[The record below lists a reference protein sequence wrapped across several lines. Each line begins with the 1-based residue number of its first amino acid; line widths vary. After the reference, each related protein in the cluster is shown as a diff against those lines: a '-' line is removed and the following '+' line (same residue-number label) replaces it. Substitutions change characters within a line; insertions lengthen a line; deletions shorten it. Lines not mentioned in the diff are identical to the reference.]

1 MSKQIVKLISLCLLA
16 FSGPSVQAMWF
27 ESSGQALIENGN
39 RQLARQK
46 ATQEAI
52 QQALLFAG
60 ASVRSVQKMANGLLQ
75 DDSFEIRSGGE
86 VNSIELID
94 EIYSDGYVTVS
105 IRADIFPQ
113 DTQCT
118 SSDYQKS
125 VATTWFPIA
134 NRQQA
139 AVGAIFD
146 FGSAIPAKLKQRF
159 DQTTQHAVM
168 QSVTPLYVEPAQM
181 DIQSQVVRLAHR
193 SNSQY
198 VLLGRVDELSV
209 QTMKQGTLDRL
220 AFWEDRYPFRH
231 FSFTAYLYDGQT
243 GSLVSEKQ
251 YNIQA
256 PWEFDRFKSVDV
268 NSQALWTSRFGQ
280 EVENLLQELAQD
292 VDETVSCSPAYGR
305 VLNVQSEH
313 LQVNIGS
320 DMGVK
325 TGDELTLFQLNQFHD
340 PVGQLHYQ
348 YQIHPT
354 PVRVTQ
360 TYPGSAIVVASDGS
374 FLANIQPNDFVAR
387 K

>member
-1 MSKQIVKLISLCLLA
+1 MPSPFAKIFAGILISSSLPVHA
-16 FSGPSVQAMWF
+16 AWF
-27 ESSGQALIENGN
+27 ESSGQAIIENGN
-39 RQLARQK
+39 RQIARQK

-75 DDSFEIRSGGE
+75 DDSFEVRSSGE
-86 VNSIELID
+86 VNALELID

-113 DTQCT
+113 ETQCK

-125 VATTWFPIA
+125 VSTAWYPIK

-146 FGSAIPAKLKQRF
+146 FGDTLPLRLKHKF
-159 DQTTQHAVM
+159 EKTSQHAVM
-168 QSVTPLYVEPAQM
+168 KGISSLYVEPEQL
-181 DIQSQVVRLAHR
+181 DIQSHVVRLAHR
-193 SNSQY
+193 NNSQY
-198 VLLGRVDELSV
+198 VLLGTIDELSV
-209 QTMKQGTLDRL
+209 QKQNTSTMDRL
-220 AFWEDRYPFRH
+220 AFWQDKFPFRH
-231 FSFTAYLYDGQT
+231 FSFTAYLFDGQT
-243 GSLVSEKQ
+243 GSLVSEKN
-251 YNIQA
+251 YSIQA
-256 PWEFDRFKSVDV
+256 PWEFDMFQTVDV
-268 NSQALWTSRFGQ
+268 KSQALWTSRFGQ
-280 EVENLLQELAQD
+280 EVDNILQEVAQD
-292 VDETVSCSPAYGR
+292 IDETVSCSPAYGR
-305 VLNVQSEH
+305 VLNVLSEQ

-325 TGDELTLFQLNQFHD
+325 EGDELTLFQLNQFHD

-354 PVRVTQ
+354 KVTVTQ
-360 TYPGSAIVVASDGS
+360 TFPASAIVVASDGS
-374 FLANIQPNDFVAR
+374 MLANVQPNDFVAR